1 MNINPFV
8 IIWRAVGVQL
18 SEKPLRVLTRIKN
31 YCWHVLLYFPRSP
44 NDDGDLLKCIMRGFF
59 WPLFIAA
66 TNTWHLMRNVNHSCN
81 IEALDSLLRKD
92 VIAQKLVWPSPLSRI
107 CFVVRGLRCRIFW
120 CWLNGIPLEKLA
132 YKCKQKNAG
141 SVNLHKLGW
150 CLHNQ
155 WFLIKWKC
163 CQLTLMNLSTK
174 VSHIS
179 KIS

>member
-1 MNINPFV
+1 MFFCTFQDHRTTTAIYWNAS
-8 IIWRAVGVQL
+8 WGDSSDHCLSQQL
-18 SEKPLRVLTRIKN
+18 IRDI
-31 YCWHVLLYFPRSP
+31 
-44 NDDGDLLKCIMRGFF
+44 
-59 WPLFIAA
+59 
-66 TNTWHLMRNVNHSCN
+66 LMRNVNHSCN